1 MWIELDSIAP
11 SLDKLGED
19 WVNGVDH
26 GAMWGAK
33 VTAAKYRAVESAWR
47 VVDKALDLVGGAGI
61 FKAGPWEQL
70 WRDARL
76 GRLHP
81 ANSALTHE
89 FVAKTILGIN
99 PDETPRWG

>member
-61 FKAGPWEQL
+61 FKA
-70 WRDARL
+70 DARL